1 MDLAVFAGI
10 GWTRL
15 EGFNELK
22 QERARWERRKDQLNN
37 HTSRLGPVLPII
49 KLLLYFETIGTKA
62 GCLRK
67 LCATMSY
74 EQAGLNNILEKKTL
88 K

>member
-37 HTSRLGPVLPII
+37 HSSRLGPVLPII
-49 KLLLYFETIGTKA
+49 KLDLFLCFPLISYFFI
-62 GCLRK
+62 LR
-67 LCATMSY
+67 L
-74 EQAGLNNILEKKTL
+74 
-88 K
+88 